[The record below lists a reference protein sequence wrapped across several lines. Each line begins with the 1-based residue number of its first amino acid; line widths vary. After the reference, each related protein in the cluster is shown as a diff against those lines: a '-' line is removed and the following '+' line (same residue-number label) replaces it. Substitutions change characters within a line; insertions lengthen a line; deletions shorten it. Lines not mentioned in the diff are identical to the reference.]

1 MRLVNC
7 LEIRFLGGVREIG
20 RSGILLE
27 LDETKIL
34 VDCGLK
40 LGETTEYPSLDKIDA
55 VDAVIL
61 THAHIDHTGALPL
74 LFALKK
80 LSPNF
85 KGVFCT
91 PPTLAL
97 SHIMLRDS
105 LKLQQIE
112 WEKLGVTPLYTY
124 QDLVE
129 ALSSCKTVNYHSSF
143 DVGDFTITFFES
155 GHVLGS
161 GFLKIESDYGTLICA
176 GDIGGFYR
184 SNHLNP
190 AETGVRCDWLVMES
204 TYGATLQHP
213 SIKQV
218 YSSLTEIVRNYFEAH
233 PHGKILIPAFAFA
246 RSQEIMRL
254 FSLRNLPY
262 PLYYDGMIK
271 ETQKVYDVHVAYMNE
286 EVKNQFYQTRQNPF
300 LGNFTPLDSM
310 EQRLEVIRSKKP
322 AIILSPSGMLHGG
335 WSPFYLSK
343 LNSPENLLLF
353 VSYEA
358 EDTPGRRILDG
369 EKKVKI
375 TLLNDEY
382 EWSEVELEVEIKVAK
397 VEGLSAHAA
406 ADDLRTFARSCKPEK
421 IFLVHGEPP
430 DVESLSQIFQKDKIL
445 KDSEIIIPQA
455 DKSYTLKSEV
465 AGKEVLKRIMQRL
478 DSLEDRVSKIENKR
492 NH

>member
-1 MRLVNC
+1 MD
-7 LEIRFLGGVREIG
+7 IRFLGGVREIG
-20 RSGILLE
+20 RSGVLLE
-27 LDETKIL
+27 SDETKIL

-40 LGETTEYPSLDKIDA
+40 LGERTEYPRLDQIDS

-74 LFALKK
+74 LFSLKK

-105 LKLQQIE
+105 FKLQQIE
-112 WEKLGVTPLYTY
+112 WEKLGVTPLYGY

-129 ALSSCKTVNYHSSF
+129 CLSNCKTVNYHSSF
-143 DVGDFTITFFES
+143 DIGDFTISFFES

-161 GFLKIESDYGTLICA
+161 CFLKIESDYGTLIYA

-190 AETGVRCDWLVMES
+190 AETGVRCDWLILES
-204 TYGATLQHP
+204 TYGATLQHL

-218 YSSLTEIVRNYFEAH
+218 HNSLTEIVRNYFEEH

-254 FSLRNLPY
+254 FSLRNIPY

-271 ETQKVYDVHVAYMNE
+271 ETQKVYDAHVAYMNE

-300 LGNFTPLDSM
+300 LGNFTPLDTM
-310 EQRLEVIRSKKP
+310 EQRWEVIRSKKP
-322 AIILSPSGMLHGG
+322 AIILAPSGMLNGG

-343 LNSPENLLLF
+343 LNSLENLLLF

-358 EDTPGRRILDG
+358 EETPGRRILDG
-369 EKKVKI
+369 EKKIKI

-382 EWSEVELEVEIKVAK
+382 EWSEEELEVKIRVAK
-397 VEGLSAHAA
+397 IEGLSAHAA

-430 DVESLSQIFQKDKIL
+430 DVESLNGIFQKDRIL
-445 KDSEIIIPQA
+445 KDAEIIIPQGEKRYA
-455 DKSYTLKSEV
+455 LKTET
-465 AGKEVLKRIMQRL
+465 AGKEVLKRIMERL
-478 DSLEDRVSKIENKR
+478 DSLEERMSRMENKLD
-492 NH
+492 H

>member
-1 MRLVNC
+1 MVNG
-7 LEIRFLGGVREIG
+7 LEISFLGGVREIG
-20 RSGILLE
+20 RSGVLLQS
-27 LDETKIL
+27 DETKIL

-40 LGETTEYPSLDKIDA
+40 LGERTEYPRLDLIDR
-55 VDAVIL
+55 VDAVVL
-61 THAHIDHTGALPL
+61 THAHIDHIGALPL
-74 LFALKK
+74 LFSLKK
-80 LSPNF
+80 LSPDF

-112 WEKLGVTPLYTY
+112 WEKLGVTPLYDY

-129 ALSSCKTVNYHSSF
+129 ALSSCKSVNYHSTF
-143 DVGDFTITFFES
+143 DIGDFTLTFYES

-161 GFLKIESDYGTLICA
+161 CFIKIESEYSTIVYA

-190 AETGVRCDWLVMES
+190 AETGVKCDWLIMES

-218 YSSLTEIVRNYFEAH
+218 NNNLVEIVRNYFEAH
-233 PHGKILIPAFAFA
+233 PQGKILIPAFAFA

-254 FSLRNLPY
+254 FSLRNLSY

-271 ETQKVYDVHVAYMNE
+271 DTQKVYDAHVAYMNE
-286 EVKNQFYQTRQNPF
+286 DVKNQFYQTRQNPF
-300 LGNFTPLDSM
+300 LGDFTPLDTM
-310 EQRLEVIRSKKP
+310 EQRWEVIRSKKP
-322 AIILSPSGMLHGG
+322 AIILAPSGMLNGG

-343 LNSPENLLLF
+343 LNSPDNLLLF

-369 EKKVKI
+369 KKKVKI
-375 TLLNDEY
+375 TVLNDDY
-382 EWSEVELEVEIKVAK
+382 EWSEEELEVEIKVAK

-430 DVESLSQIFQKDKIL
+430 DVESLSQIFQKDRIL
-445 KDSEIIIPQA
+445 KDSEVIVPQA
-455 DKSYTLKSEV
+455 EKIYTLKGEP
-465 AGKEVLKRIMQRL
+465 AGKEVLKRIMERL
-478 DSLEDRVSKIENKR
+478 DSLEERISRIENKR
-492 NH
+492 DH